1 MIFLLLIVK
10 NVMHLPS
17 VAIELLLFHQFFML
31 LIEKAISFYQIV
43 I

>member
-1 MIFLLLIVK
+1 MIFLIVK
-10 NVMHLPS
+10 NVMYLPS

-31 LIEKAISFYQIV
+31 LTEKAISFYQIV